1 MNFGLDDSE
10 RDIRDAIRELLQR
23 KVSLD
28 VMRRSENGAIDREI
42 WSTIADA
49 GVFALRRAADP
60 DAGHSDFGTTTAAVV
75 FEELGAALVGGPL
88 AGTYLAAG
96 SSAEAAA
103 GERLVDVIERGT
115 RTVANLSD
123 LDELI
128 VLDRDGIWA
137 VPAGQVASAR
147 AAHPLDPL
155 TPVFRIGEL
164 PRGERTGTADE
175 ATAWRR
181 VGATLTAALM
191 VGIAREATDR
201 AATYAR
207 DRMQFGRPIGSFQA
221 VKHLLADMVVRTE
234 LARAAAYAA
243 AAVADDPST
252 GDLAAASATAKV
264 MAERAAFRNS
274 KSYVQ
279 VMGGMGFTWE
289 MPAHLFLKR
298 AVVLAS
304 EFGSSA
310 DHEQAL
316 AATL

>member
-1 MNFGLDDSE
+1 M
-10 RDIRDAIRELLQR
+10 
-23 KVSLD
+23 
-28 VMRRSENGAIDREI
+28 
-42 WSTIADA
+42 
-49 GVFALRRAADP
+49 
-60 DAGHSDFGTTTAAVV
+60 
-75 FEELGAALVGGPL
+75 
-88 AGTYLAAG
+88 
-96 SSAEAAA
+96 SAEAAA
-103 GERLVDVIERGT
+103 GQRLVDVIARGT

-123 LDELI
+123 LDELV
-128 VLDRDGIWA
+128 VLDREGIWA
-137 VPAGQVASAR
+137 VPAREVAGAR

-164 PRGERTGTADE
+164 PQGDRVGGADD
-175 ATAWRR
+175 ATMWQR
-181 VGATLTAALM
+181 VGATLTAALL

-201 AATYAR
+201 AAAYAR
-207 DRMQFGRPIGSFQA
+207 DRMQFGRAIGSFQA

-234 LARAAAYAA
+234 LARAATYAA

-252 GDLAAASATAKV
+252 GDLAAASAVAKV
-264 MAERAAFRNS
+264 MAGRAAFGNS

-298 AVVLAS
+298 AVILAS
-304 EFGSSA
+304 EFGSAA

>member
-1 MNFGLDDSE
+1 MNFGLDDGE

-23 KVSLD
+23 KVALD
-28 VMRRSENGAIDREI
+28 VVRRAENGSIDREI
-42 WSTIADA
+42 WSTIAGA
-49 GVFALRRAADP
+49 GVFALRPAADP
-60 DAGHSDFGTTTAAVV
+60 DAGQADFGTTTAAVV

-88 AGTYLAAG
+88 VGTYLAAG

-103 GERLVDVIERGT
+103 GEGLVDVIERGT

-123 LDELI
+123 LDELV

-137 VPAGQVASAR
+137 VPADQVASAR
-147 AAHPLDPL
+147 VAHPLDPL

-164 PRGERTGTADE
+164 PQGERIGAADE

-201 AATYAR
+201 AAIYAR

-264 MAERAAFRNS
+264 MAGRAAFRNS

-298 AVVLAS
+298 AVILAS

>member
-1 MNFGLDDSE
+1 MNFGLDDDE
-10 RDIRDAIRELLQR
+10 RDIRDAIRELLRR

-28 VMRRSENGAIDREI
+28 VLRRSEYGAIDREI
-42 WSTIADA
+42 WSAIADA
-49 GVFALRRAADP
+49 GVFALRRAAGS
-60 DAGHSDFGTTTAAVV
+60 GHGDFGTAVAAVV
-75 FEELGAALVGGPL
+75 FEELGTALVRGPL
-88 AGTYLAAG
+88 VGTYLAAG
-96 SSAEAAA
+96 SSPDAAA
-103 GERLVDVIERGT
+103 GRRLVDVIERGT
-115 RTVANLSD
+115 RTVANVSD
-123 LDELI
+123 LDELV
-128 VLDRDGIWA
+128 VLDSDGVWA
-137 VPAGQVASAR
+137 VPAGQIASSP

-164 PRGERTGTADE
+164 PQGERVGDADD

-201 AATYAR
+201 ATTYAR
-207 DRMQFGRPIGSFQA
+207 DRVQFGRPIGSFQA

-234 LARAAAYAA
+234 LARAATYAA
-243 AAVADDPST
+243 AAVADDPAT
-252 GDLAAASATAKV
+252 GDLAAASAAAKV

>member
-1 MNFGLDDSE
+1 MNFGLDDDE
-10 RDIRDAIRELLQR
+10 RDIRDAIRELLRR

-28 VMRRSENGAIDREI
+28 ILRRSEYGAIDREI
-42 WSTIADA
+42 WSTIAGA
-49 GVFALRRAADP
+49 GVFALHRTAGS
-60 DAGHSDFGTTTAAVV
+60 GHSDFGTAVAAVV

-88 AGTYLAAG
+88 VGTYLAAG
-96 SSAEAAA
+96 GSPDAAA
-103 GERLVDVIERGT
+103 GQRLVDVVERGT
-115 RTVANLSD
+115 RTVTNLSD
-123 LDELI
+123 LDELM
-128 VLDRDGIWA
+128 VLDRDGVWA
-137 VPAGQVASAR
+137 IPAGQIASSQV
-147 AAHPLDPL
+147 AHPLDPL

-164 PRGERTGTADE
+164 PQGERVGDADD

-181 VGATLTAALM
+181 VGAALTAALM

-234 LARAAAYAA
+234 LARAATYAA

-252 GDLAAASATAKV
+252 GDLAAASAAAKV

-274 KSYVQ
+274 KSFVQ

-298 AVVLAS
+298 AVILAS

-316 AATL
+316 AAAL